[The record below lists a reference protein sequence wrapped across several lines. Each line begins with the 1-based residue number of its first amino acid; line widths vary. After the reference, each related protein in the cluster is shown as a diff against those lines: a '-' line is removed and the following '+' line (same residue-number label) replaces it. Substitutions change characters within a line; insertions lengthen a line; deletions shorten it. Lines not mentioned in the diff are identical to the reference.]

1 MASTAPAV
9 GRFEI
14 GGVVRRM
21 VSGISANWQTLLVVA
36 LVTGAI
42 SAAFTTLSMS
52 QVMGLLDAANPTA
65 MLSMF
70 TSPVYWLTMF
80 GSMSVGTFSMGTMLG
95 VLVRT
100 ETGAAKIGSAFAVGL
115 RCFLPMIAL
124 TILWILGLLVGY
136 ILLIVPAI
144 ILATM
149 WSVAAPALV
158 AERLNPVAAF
168 GRSRAL
174 TKGIR
179 WPVFGAL
186 LLFVIVYFVIA
197 YGVQGFSSTGMLSLY
212 KSNVMAAMVIGMF
225 SSSVLSILTSA
236 FLAGLYGEVLES
248 KEGGSHSQL
257 AEVFA

>member
-9 GRFEI
+9 GQFEI

-21 VSGISANWQTLLVVA
+21 VSGISGNWQMLLVVA
-36 LVTGAI
+36 LVTGAL

-52 QVMGLLDAANPTA
+52 QIIRFVDAASPTT

-70 TSPVYWLTMF
+70 TSPVYWLTVV
-80 GSMSVGTFSMGTMLG
+80 GSMSVGTFSMAAMLG
-95 VLVRT
+95 VLVRRAGDT
-100 ETGAAKIGSAFAVGL
+100 PSTGSTFAVGL
-115 RCFLPMIAL
+115 RCFLPLIAL

-136 ILLIVPAI
+136 IMLIVPA
-144 ILATM
+144 LFLVTM

-158 AERLNPVAAF
+158 AERLNPIAAF

-186 LLFVIVYFVIA
+186 LLFVIVYLVIA

-212 KSNVMAAMVIGMF
+212 RSNMTAAMVIGTL
-225 SSSVLSILTSA
+225 SSSVLSIMTSA

-248 KEGGSHSQL
+248 KEGGSQSQL

>member
-21 VSGISANWQTLLVVA
+21 VSGISGNWQVLVVVA
-36 LVTGAI
+36 LVTGAL
-42 SAAFTTLSMS
+42 SAAFTVLSLS
-52 QVMGLLDAANPTA
+52 QIMRFVDAANPTA

-70 TSPVYWLTMF
+70 TSPVYWLTVF
-80 GSMSVGTFSMGTMLG
+80 GSMSVGTFSMAAMLG
-95 VLVRT
+95 ALVRN
-100 ETGAAKIGSAFAVGL
+100 ETGTPTIGSAFAVGL
-115 RCFLPMIAL
+115 RCFLPMVAL
-124 TILWILGLLVGY
+124 TVLWVLGLLVGY
-136 ILLIVPAI
+136 ILLVVPAI

-158 AERLNPVAAF
+158 AERLNPIAAF

-186 LLFVIVYFVIA
+186 LLFVIVYLVIA

-212 KSNVMAAMVIGMF
+212 KSNMVAATIIGLL

-248 KEGGSHSQL
+248 KEGGSHSKL

>member
-1 MASTAPAV
+1 MASTAPEV

-14 GGVVRRM
+14 GGVVWRM

-36 LVTGAI
+36 LVTGAM
-42 SAAFTTLSMS
+42 SATFTTLSMS
-52 QVMGLLDAANPTA
+52 QVIGLLDAANPTA

-100 ETGAAKIGSAFAVGL
+100 ETGAVKIGSAFAVGL

-124 TILWILGLLVGY
+124 TILWILGLLIGY

-212 KSNVMAAMVIGMF
+212 KSNVVAAIVIGTF
-225 SSSVLSILTSA
+225 SSSVLNILMSA

-248 KEGGSHSQL
+248 KEGGSHNQL

>member
-21 VSGISANWQTLLVVA
+21 VAGISGNWQALLVVA
-36 LVTGAI
+36 LVTGTL
-42 SAAFTTLSMS
+42 SAAFTALSLS
-52 QVMGLLDAANPTA
+52 QIMRFVDAANPTG

-70 TSPVYWLTMF
+70 TSPVYWLTVF
-80 GSMSVGTFSMGTMLG
+80 GSMSVGTFSMAAMLG
-95 VLVRT
+95 VLVRRDASAPT
-100 ETGAAKIGSAFAVGL
+100 IGSAFAVGL
-115 RCFLPMIAL
+115 RCFLPMVAL

-136 ILLIVPAI
+136 ILIIIPAI

-158 AERLNPVAAF
+158 AERLNPIAAF

-179 WPVFGAL
+179 WPVFGAP
-186 LLFVIVYFVIA
+186 
-197 YGVQGFSSTGMLSLY
+197 QR
-212 KSNVMAAMVIGMF
+212 
-225 SSSVLSILTSA
+225 
-236 FLAGLYGEVLES
+236 
-248 KEGGSHSQL
+248 
-257 AEVFA
+257 VF

>member
-1 MASTAPAV
+1 M
-9 GRFEI
+9 GQFEI

-21 VSGISANWQTLLVVA
+21 VSGISGNWQMLLVVA
-36 LVTGAI
+36 LVSGAL

-52 QVMGLLDAANPTA
+52 QFIRFVDAANPTA

-70 TSPVYWLTMF
+70 ISPAYWLAVV
-80 GSMSVGTFSMGTMLG
+80 GSMSVGTFSMAAMLG
-95 VLVRT
+95 VLVRSAGDT
-100 ETGAAKIGSAFAVGL
+100 PSTGSTFAVGL
-115 RCFLPMIAL
+115 RCFLPLIAL
-124 TILWILGLLVGY
+124 TILWIFGLLVGY
-136 ILLIVPAI
+136 IMLIVPA
-144 ILATM
+144 LFLVTM

-158 AERLNPVAAF
+158 AERLNPIAAF

-186 LLFVIVYFVIA
+186 LLFVIVYLVIA

-212 KSNVMAAMVIGMF
+212 RSNMTAAMVIGTL
-225 SSSVLSILTSA
+225 SSSVLSIMTSA

-248 KEGGSHSQL
+248 KEGGSQSQL